1 MKHFETK
8 KSIVFLCCFLLI
20 SPLVFAQIDLQPV
33 AIVRL
38 SRTENITVRQFRE
51 YAQWLTM
58 NKAMATQNP
67 NAVLTANERRQA
79 LEELGNQFLA
89 NQAAEQERITVSDRD
104 ISQHFDQTIRNF
116 SAGFAQVLGRA
127 PTDAEIDTELRNR
140 TGMNRTSFRELM
152 RRTLITENYLQ
163 TKKRHL
169 FEAIRPPTEAE
180 IRTIYNEHRNRSIFE
195 NGFSRPDAVRVRML
209 VIPIRNPAER
219 AAAQTTANNLSRQI
233 GGDPGRFDEAARD
246 FMRPNSGYVSAD
258 GFIYNHDVIRQAMG
272 APFVTA
278 VFALRHGQVSSVLE
292 RPDGFYIVR
301 VMETH
306 RARVLDLNDIYDLQ
320 DTGGVDAQGRRHP
333 PVTVQQAIIR
343 AEMQRRLATTLQQ
356 ASEELVTE
364 LRRRGSVEIR
374 DTVYNQIVW

>member
-1 MKHFETK
+1 MKK
-8 KSIVFLCCFLLI
+8 IIVFLCSFLLV

-51 YAQWLTM
+51 YTQWLTM

-67 NAVLTANERRQA
+67 NAQLTASERRQA
-79 LEELGNQFLA
+79 LEELGNQLLA
-89 NQAAEQERITVSDRD
+89 NQAAEQERVTVSDRD
-104 ISQHFDQTIRNF
+104 ITQRFNETISGF
-116 SAGFAQVLGRA
+116 SAGLAQVLGRA
-127 PTDAEIDTELRNR
+127 PTDAEVDTELRNR
-140 TGMNRTSFRELM
+140 TGMNRASFRDLM
-152 RRTLITENYLQ
+152 RRTWITENYLEV
-163 TKKRHL
+163 KKRHL
-169 FEAIRPPTEAE
+169 FEAIRQPTDAE

-209 VIPIRNPAER
+209 VIPIRSPAER

-258 GFIYNHDVIRQAMG
+258 GFIYNHDIIRQAMG
-272 APFVTA
+272 GPFVTA
-278 VFALRHGQVSSVLE
+278 VFALRHGQVSGVLE

-301 VMETH
+301 IMETH
-306 RARVLDLNDIYDLQ
+306 RARVLDLDDTYDLQ
-320 DTGGVDAQGRRHP
+320 DTGGVDQQGRRVP
-333 PVTVQQAIIR
+333 PVTVRQAIIR
-343 AEMQRRLATTLQQ
+343 AEMQRRFGLTLQQ

-364 LRRRGSVEIR
+364 LRNRGSVQIME
-374 DTVYNQIVW
+374 DTYNRIVW